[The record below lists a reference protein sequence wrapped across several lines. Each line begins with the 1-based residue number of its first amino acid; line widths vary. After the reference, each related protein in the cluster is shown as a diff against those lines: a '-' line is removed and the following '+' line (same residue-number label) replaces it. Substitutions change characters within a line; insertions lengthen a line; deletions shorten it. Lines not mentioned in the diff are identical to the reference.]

1 MSGYLRKIQRYGK
14 SHELARRVTC
24 GIAAAGIFMQPFMLQ
39 AVYASEIRKDDS
51 AAPITGTDGVYSIF
65 ADKVNGDNA
74 VSVFSKFD
82 LTQGD
87 IANMYFGLDKT
98 GNALNLYNFVN
109 DHININ
115 GTVNAIRGGNLG
127 GNIFFISR

>member
-39 AVYASEIRKDDS
+39 AVYASEIQKDGS

-65 ADKVNGDNA
+65 TD
-74 VSVFSKFD
+74 
-82 LTQGD
+82 
-87 IANMYFGLDKT
+87 
-98 GNALNLYNFVN
+98 
-109 DHININ
+109 
-115 GTVNAIRGGNLG
+115 
-127 GNIFFISR
+127 